1 MITIIDWAIVFA
13 YIALMFILGIAMY
26 KRSGAYDDYLIAGR
40 KFNALYIAL
49 TLAAMISSAT
59 LGVSGLGYL
68 FGLSG
73 AWFFIMLGI
82 GAWILFFTIAGRL
95 RVLAQYAITD
105 IYELRYDSRCRVLIT
120 VLGVFAYITLLSIGF
135 VGGGLV
141 LNAFFNIPLV
151 IAMLIIAIPFITY
164 TALGG
169 IWASAVTNIVKFLVL
184 VAGLAILIPT
194 ALSGAGGWEKV
205 VTTLSPDKLNLFS
218 DVGLLSI
225 WSFFWL
231 MTLSFWVAADIYQML
246 FAAKSVRTARIG
258 LVFAGILIIIVGMA
272 AAIIGMFASVQFPG
286 IPPEAAA
293 PFVALTNLDTG
304 LSGLVSVALLSGSA
318 IAVVIF
324 QIVAATL
331 LIRGIWPKLK
341 MSMNRIR
348 VISAIMGS
356 AGFVL
361 AAIFQNIILLVELTF
376 RIMIPATFVTVLA
389 AFYWKRATA
398 AGAFA
403 SSLIGSSVA
412 VLWAFLALPL
422 LGVDPLLLQPTL
434 LEPTFIGVLASFIAL
449 VVVSYL
455 TSPPSMETLQLFIP
469 TRDPK
474 PCEKEKS

>member
-1 MITIIDWAIVFA
+1 MITFIDWAIVFA
-13 YIALMFILGIAMY
+13 YIALMFIIGITMY

-59 LGVSGLGYL
+59 LGVSGLGYS

-105 IYELRYDSRCRVLIT
+105 IYELRYDARCRVLIT

-135 VGGGLV
+135 VGGGHV
-141 LNAFFNIPLV
+141 LGGIFDIPLI

-169 IWASAVTNIVKFLVL
+169 IWASAVTNIVKFLILIV
-184 VAGLAILIPT
+184 GLAILIPT

-205 VTTLSPDKLNLFS
+205 VTTLPPDAFNLFS
-218 DVGLLSI
+218 NLGLLSI
-225 WSFFWL
+225 WAFFWL

-246 FAAKSVRTARIG
+246 FAAKSVRTARVG
-258 LVFAGILIIIVGMA
+258 LVLSGILIIIIGMA
-272 AAIIGMFASVQFPG
+272 AAIIGMLASVQFPG
-286 IPPEAAA
+286 ILPEEAA
-293 PFVALTNLDTG
+293 PRVALTLPTG

-331 LIRGIWPKLK
+331 LIRGIWPKAKL
-341 MSMNRIR
+341 SMNKIR
-348 VISAIMGS
+348 AISAIMGG
-356 AGFVL
+356 AGFVI
-361 AAIFQNIILLVELTF
+361 AAIFPDIIFLVELTF

-403 SSLIGSSVA
+403 SSLIGVA
-412 VLWAFLALPL
+412 VAIVWTFLVLPSL
-422 LGVDPLLLQPTL
+422 SLEYHFI
-434 LEPTFIGVLASFIAL
+434 LEPTFIGVVASFIAL
-449 VVVSYL
+449 IVVSYL
-455 TSPPSMETLQLFIP
+455 SHPPSMEKLKFFIP
-469 TRDPK
+469 AKDPK
-474 PCEKEKS
+474 TDKKEKS

>member
-1 MITIIDWAIVFA
+1 MITIIDWAIIFV
-13 YIALMFILGIAMY
+13 YIALMFIIGITMY

-40 KFNALYIAL
+40 KFNSLYIAL

-59 LGVSGLGYL
+59 LGVIGLGYS

-95 RVLAQYAITD
+95 RALAQYAITD
-105 IYELRYDSRCRVLIT
+105 IYELRYDAHCRILIT

-141 LNAFFNIPLV
+141 LNAFFGIPLI
-151 IAMLIIAIPFITY
+151 IAMIIIAIPFITY

-169 IWASAVTNIVKFLVL
+169 IWASAATNIVKFLIL
-184 VAGLAILIPT
+184 VIGLAILIPT
-194 ALSGAGGWEKV
+194 ALSGAGGWDKV
-205 VTTLSPDKLNLFS
+205 VATLSPGKFDLFS
-218 DVGLLSI
+218 NVGLLAV

-246 FAAKSVRTARIG
+246 FAAKSTRTARAG
-258 LVFAGILIIIVGMA
+258 LIFAGILIIIVGIA
-272 AAIIGMFASVQFPG
+272 ATIIGMFASVQFPLG
-286 IPPEAAA
+286 TIPPEAAA
-293 PFVALTNLDTG
+293 PVVALTNLDTG

-324 QIVAATL
+324 QIVATTL
-331 LIRGIWPKLK
+331 LIRGIWPKVK
-341 MSMNRIR
+341 MSMNKVR
-348 VISAIMGS
+348 VISAIMGG
-356 AGFVL
+356 AGLVV

-398 AGAFA
+398 VGAFA
-403 SSLIGSSVA
+403 SSLIGATVA
-412 VLWAFLALPL
+412 VLWTFLALPW
-422 LGVDPLLLQPTL
+422 LGVNPFLLEPTL
-434 LEPTFIGVLASFIAL
+434 LEPAFIGVFASFIAL
-449 VVVSYL
+449 IVASYL
-455 TSPPSMETLQLFIP
+455 SHPPSMEKLQFFISAK
-469 TRDPK
+469 DPNQ
-474 PCEKEKS
+474 EKS

>member
-1 MITIIDWAIVFA
+1 MITIIDWAIIFV
-13 YIALMFILGIAMY
+13 YIALMFIIGITMY

-40 KFNALYIAL
+40 KFNSLYIAL

-59 LGVSGLGYL
+59 LGVSGLGYS

-105 IYELRYDSRCRVLIT
+105 IYELRYDARCRVLIT

-141 LNAFFNIPLV
+141 LNAFFGIPLI

-169 IWASAVTNIVKFLVL
+169 IWASAVTNIIKFLIL
-184 VAGLAILIPT
+184 IAGLAILIPT

-205 VTTLSPDKLNLFS
+205 IMTLPPDKFNLFS
-218 DVGLLSI
+218 SLGLLSI
-225 WSFFWL
+225 WAFFWL

-246 FAAKSVRTARIG
+246 FAAKSVHTARVG
-258 LVFAGILIIIVGMA
+258 LIFAGILIIIIGMA
-272 AAIIGMFASVQFPG
+272 AAIIGILASVQFPG
-286 IPPEAAA
+286 IQPEAAA
-293 PFVALTNLDTG
+293 PVVALTLPTG

-331 LIRGIWPKLK
+331 LIRGIWPKVK
-341 MSMNRIR
+341 MSMNKVRM
-348 VISAIMGS
+348 ISTIMGG
-356 AGFVL
+356 AGLVV

-403 SSLIGSSVA
+403 SSLIGATVA
-412 VLWAFLALPL
+412 VLWTFLALPWLGLNPFL
-422 LGVDPLLLQPTL
+422 LEPTL

-449 VVVSYL
+449 IVVSYL
-455 TSPPSMETLQLFIP
+455 SHPPPIEKLQLFISA
-469 TRDPK
+469 K
-474 PCEKEKS
+474 GSKEKS

>member
-1 MITIIDWAIVFA
+1 MITLIDWAIVFV
-13 YIALMFILGIAMY
+13 YIALMFIIGITMY

-40 KFNALYIAL
+40 KFNALFIAL

-59 LGVSGLGYL
+59 LGVSGLGYK

-105 IYELRYDSRCRVLIT
+105 IYELRYDARCRVLIT

-141 LNAFFNIPLV
+141 LNIFFDIPLI

-169 IWASAVTNIVKFLVL
+169 VWASAVTNVVKFLIL
-184 VAGLAILIPT
+184 AAGLAILIPT

-205 VTTLSPDKLNLFS
+205 VTTLSPDKLDLFS
-218 DVGLLSI
+218 NVGLLSI

-246 FAAKSVRTARIG
+246 FAAKSVRTARVG
-258 LVFAGILIIIVGMA
+258 LIFAGILIIIVGLA
-272 AAIIGMFASVQFPG
+272 SAIIGLFASVQFPD

-293 PFVALTNLDTG
+293 PVVALNNLGTG

-331 LIRGIWPKLK
+331 LIRGIWPKVN
-341 MSMNRIR
+341 MSMNRVR
-348 VISAIMGS
+348 VISAIMGG
-356 AGFVL
+356 AGFVV

-403 SSLIGSSVA
+403 SSLIGSTVS
-412 VLWAFLALPL
+412 VLWTFLALPWLGLDPFL
-422 LGVDPLLLQPTL
+422 LEPTL
-434 LEPTFIGVLASFIAL
+434 LEPTFIGVVASFIAL
-449 VVVSYL
+449 IVVSY
-455 TSPPSMETLQLFIP
+455 SSHPPSTEKLQLFIP
-469 TRDPK
+469 ANSSNDSSA
-474 PCEKEKS
+474 EKS